1 MECLTKVGLFFVVK
15 NSENNSSL
23 SQKKELFLNDMI
35 EETQSTKRRIAEIES
50 ELTQLYLQRDSLKKQ
65 WISEK
70 ETLGSVRIL
79 KEEYERQKNL
89 ALEYERNGDYG
100 KVAEIRYSILVD
112 LQTKIVEATDK
123 SKSMQSQETLLTE
136 EVGAN
141 DIAEIVSRWTGIPIQ
156 NMLESERTKLLKI
169 EDRIHSRLIN
179 QTEAVSVVSNAI
191 RRSRA
196 GLQDASKP
204 IGSFIFL
211 GSTGVGKT
219 ELAKALAEFLFDNE
233 SALVRIDMSEYME
246 KHSVSKLIGAPPGYI
261 GYEEGGQLTEA
272 IRVRPYSVVL
282 LDEIEK
288 AHPEVLN
295 VLLQILD
302 DGHITDSKGR
312 EVNFKN
318 TIIIMTS
325 NLGSELLQ
333 QAIPLMNESNRET
346 VLNEVR
352 PAIQQLLRQSLRPE
366 FLNRIDELVLFK
378 PLVFSEIRQVALL
391 QLEKVIYLLKER
403 SIGFEIT
410 EDALDWLTKRGFDPL
425 YGARPMKRSIQKY
438 IIDPLSVHLL
448 SVDFVA
454 GDTIIVDVNESI
466 FTFNKKSV

>member
-1 MECLTKVGLFFVVK
+1 ML
-15 NSENNSSL
+15 
-23 SQKKELFLNDMI
+23 
-35 EETQSTKRRIAEIES
+35 EEIQSTKRRLSEIES
-50 ELTQLYLQRDSLKKQ
+50 ELGKLLSKRDNLKKQ
-65 WISEK
+65 WLSEK
-70 ETLGSVRIL
+70 ETLGSVRLL

-89 ALEYERNGDYG
+89 ATEYERSGDYG
-100 KVAEIRYSILVD
+100 AVAEIRYGVLVV
-112 LQTKIVEATDK
+112 LEKKIVEATNKTK
-123 SKSMQSQETLLTE
+123 SLQTADSLLKE
-136 EVGAN
+136 EVSAN

-156 NMLESERTKLLKI
+156 NMLETERTKLLKI
-169 EDRIHSRLIN
+169 EDRIHSRLVN
-179 QTEAVSVVSNAI
+179 QKEAVNVVANAL

-196 GLQDASKP
+196 GLQDSAKP

-219 ELAKALAEFLFDNE
+219 ELAKALAEFMFDNE

-246 KHSVSKLIGAPPGYI
+246 KHSVSKLIGAPPGYV

-272 IRVRPYSVVL
+272 IRVRPYSVIL

-302 DGHITDSKGR
+302 DGHSTDSKGR
-312 EVNFKN
+312 FVNFKN

-325 NLGSELLQ
+325 NLGSELIQ
-333 QAIPLMNESNRET
+333 QIIPTLTESNRDT
-346 VLNEVR
+346 VMNEIK
-352 PAIQQLLRQSLRPE
+352 PTIQNLLRQNLRPE

-378 PLVFSEIRQVALL
+378 PLLLEEIRQVALL
-391 QLEKVIYLLKER
+391 QLEKLTSLLLER
-403 SIGFEIT
+403 SIGLELT
-410 EDALDWLTKRGFDPL
+410 ADALDWLTKRGFDPI

-454 GDTIIVDVNESI
+454 GDTILIDANDNSFV
-466 FTFNKKSV
+466 FNKKSL